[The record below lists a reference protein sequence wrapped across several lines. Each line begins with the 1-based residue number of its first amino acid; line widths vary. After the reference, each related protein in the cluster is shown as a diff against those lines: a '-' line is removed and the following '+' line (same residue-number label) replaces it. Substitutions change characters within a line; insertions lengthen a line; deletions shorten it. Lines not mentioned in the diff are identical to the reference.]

1 MANTRSK
8 LLVILLSACAL
19 GGVLSVAP
27 ALAADAPAKPTNSAK
42 VGKILKDVQEDI
54 KNKKYADA
62 ITKLK
67 EADGTA
73 GKNAYDQ
80 HIINDMLGFCAA
92 HTNDYPLAAKS
103 WEAEVEDGM
112 LTPQEQQ
119 QKTRALSE
127 LNYQLKNYD
136 KAIDYGNRAIKGG
149 FGDEQTRTLVGQAYY
164 LKGDWKGTL
173 HFEESVVDPII
184 KAGGKPSSEAL
195 QLILSSCVKLEDSAC
210 QTRALEKLVT
220 YDPKP
225 EYWYNLL
232 FGLMKETASSDT
244 NTLEVYR
251 LMAEVDVLKS
261 ADDFTEMAQLALEVG
276 SPGEAQRALQRAMD
290 RNVFTDQRTKEK
302 NQRLL
307 EKAKQAASVDQ
318 ASLDKVAKEADAGN
332 SGPKN
337 AGMGLAYFGYG
348 QNDKAVDEF
357 TKAITKGGLKNP
369 PETQLLLGIAQLKAG
384 HKDDALKSF
393 KAVKGD
399 PVLERLATLWI
410 LHARQAS

>member
-1 MANTRSK
+1 MAHTRSK
-8 LLVILLSACAL
+8 LLVTLLSACAL
-19 GGVLSVAP
+19 GGVLSAAP
-27 ALAADAPAKPTNSAK
+27 ALAADAPAKQTNSAK
-42 VGKILKDVQEDI
+42 VGKILKDVQDDI

-62 ITKLK
+62 ITKLR

-80 HIINDMLGFCAA
+80 HLINDMMGFCAA
-92 HTNDYPLAAKS
+92 HTNDYALAAKS

-149 FGDEQTRTLVGQAYY
+149 YGDEQTKTLVGQAYY

-184 KAGGKPSSEAL
+184 KGGGKPSSEAL
-195 QLILSSCVKLEDSAC
+195 QLILSSCVKLEDAAC
-210 QTRALEKLVT
+210 QTKALERLVT

-232 FGLMKETASSDT
+232 FGLMKETANSDT

-251 LMAEVDVLKS
+251 LMLEVDVLKS

-276 SPGEAQRALQRAMD
+276 SPGEAQRALQRALD
-290 RNVFTDQRTKEK
+290 RNVFTDQRTKDK

-307 EKAKQAASVDQ
+307 EKAKQAAAVDQ
-318 ASLDKVAKEADAGN
+318 ASLDKVAKEADAGTN
-332 SGPKN
+332 GAKN

-348 QNDKAVDEF
+348 QYDKAVDEF
-357 TKAITKGGLKNP
+357 LKATSKGGLKNP
-369 PETQLLLGIAQLKAG
+369 AETQLLLGIAQLKSG
-384 HKDDALKSF
+384 HKDDAIKSF

-399 PVLERLATLWI
+399 PILERLSNFWI
-410 LHARQAS
+410 LHAHQQ

>member
-8 LLVILLSACAL
+8 LLVTLLSACAL
-19 GGVLSVAP
+19 GGVLVAAP
-27 ALAADAPAKPTNSAK
+27 ALAADAPAKLTNTPK
-42 VGKILKDVQEDI
+42 VGKILKDAQEDI
-54 KNKKYADA
+54 KNKKYAEA
-62 ITKLK
+62 ITKLR

-80 HIINDMLGFCAA
+80 HIINDMLGYCAA
-92 HTNDYPLAAKS
+92 RTNDYALAEKS

-119 QKTRALSE
+119 QKTRALSQ

-136 KAIDYGNRAIKGG
+136 KAIDFGNRAIKGG
-149 FGDEQTRTLVGQAYY
+149 FGDEETKTLVGQAYY

-184 KAGGKPSSEAL
+184 KSGGKPSSEAL

-210 QTRALEKLVT
+210 QTKALEHLVT

-251 LMAEVDVLKS
+251 LMFEVDVLKS
-261 ADDFTEMAQLALEVG
+261 SDDFTEMAQLALEVG
-276 SPGEAQRALQRAMD
+276 SPGEAQRTLQRALD
-290 RNVFTDQRTKEK
+290 RNVFTDQRTKDK

-307 EKAKQAASVDQ
+307 EKAKQAAATDQ

-348 QNDKAVDEF
+348 QYDKAVDEF
-357 TKAITKGGLKNP
+357 SKAITKGGLRNP
-369 PETQLLLGIAQLKAG
+369 PETQLLLGIAQLKSG
-384 HKDDALKSF
+384 HKDDAVKSF

-399 PVLERLATLWI
+399 PILERLASLWV
-410 LHARQAS
+410 LHAHQL